1 MGIHIKSG
9 YYEYTIPINP
19 QSYALNPQPRY
30 TIDKTIGG
38 RFIQLLGAHYE
49 GAISGLLTTTNK
61 SLDEQWATQH
71 LFETFMTHVYENQKN
86 GVPSYLTIKEL
97 NLTHAEVAFK
107 DYQITDQVGQVGYT
121 YSLSFILLKQPELTS
136 TTGMNNLFSHLL
148 NQIGWDE
155 GSAWHGGNG
164 TQAISLNV
172 KAVNGFSNMG
182 PTTGSNSGS
191 SAPNVS
197 SANGKANMTPS
208 EAQAYAKSI
217 LPKYGF
223 TADQFHDLILLW
235 DRESSWRMN
244 ADNPTSHAYG
254 ISQLLGKHS
263 GYGIQGLPST
273 LTEWNQAFRD
283 NAMLQIQ
290 WGLEYIKH
298 RYGSI
303 TAAWE
308 HEITDGWY

>member
-49 GAISGLLTTTNK
+49 GTISGLLTTTNTN
-61 SLDEQWATQH
+61 LDEQWATQH

-107 DYQITDQVGQVGYT
+107 DYQITDTVGQVGYT

-164 TQAISLNV
+164 TKAISLNV
-172 KAVNGFSNMG
+172 KAVNGFNDMG
-182 PTTGSNSGS
+182 PTTSSNNSSS
-191 SAPNVS
+191 SAPNVT
-197 SANGKANMTPS
+197 AAGGKANMTPT

-223 TADQFHDLILLW
+223 TPDQFHDLILLW

-244 ADNPTSHAYG
+244 AENVGSGAYG
-254 ISQLLGKHS
+254 IPQADPDG
-263 GYGIQGLPST
+263 GQGIANSASYR
-273 LTEWNQAFRD
+273 N
-283 NAMLQIQ
+283 NAMIQIQ
-290 WGLEYIKH
+290 WGLKYIKQ
-298 RYGSI
+298 RYGTI
-303 TAAWE
+303 TNAWE
-308 HEITDGWY
+308 HELANGWY

>member
-49 GAISGLLTTTNK
+49 GSISGLLTTENV
-61 SLDEQWATQH
+61 SMEEQWATQH

-107 DYQITDQVGQVGYT
+107 DYQITDATGQVGYT

-136 TTGMNNLFSHLL
+136 TTSMNNLFSHLL

-164 TQAISLNV
+164 TKAISLNV
-172 KAVNGFSNMG
+172 KAFNGFNDMG
-182 PTTGSNSGS
+182 PTTSTSSS

-197 SANGKANMTPS
+197 TANGKANMTPT

-244 ADNPTSHAYG
+244 AENVGSGAYG
-254 ISQLLGKHS
+254 IPQADPDG
-263 GYGIQGLPST
+263 GQGIANSAAYR
-273 LTEWNQAFRD
+273 N
-283 NAMLQIQ
+283 NAMIQIQ
-290 WGLEYIKH
+290 WGLKYIKQ
-298 RYGSI
+298 RYGTI

-308 HEITDGWY
+308 HELTNGWY

>member
-9 YYEYTIPINP
+9 YYEYDIPINP
-19 QSYALNPQPRY
+19 QTYALNPQPRY

-49 GAISGLLTTTNK
+49 GNISGLLTTMNK

-86 GVPSYLTIKEL
+86 GVPSYLTLDQL
-97 NLTHAEVAFK
+97 NLTAAEVAFK
-107 DYQITDQVGQVGYT
+107 DYQITDTVGQVGYT
-121 YSLSFILLKQPELTS
+121 YTLSFVLLKQPELTS

-182 PTTGSNSGS
+182 PTTNSSSSS

-197 SANGKANMTPS
+197 DANGKANMTPT
-208 EAQAYAKSI
+208 EAQAYAQSI
-217 LPKYGF
+217 LTKYGF

-244 ADNPTSHAYG
+244 AENPISGAYG
-254 ISQLLGKHS
+254 ISQALGKQS

-273 LTEWNQAFRD
+273 FTELNQAFRD

-298 RYGSI
+298 RYGTI

-308 HEITDGWY
+308 HEITNGWY

>member
-49 GAISGLLTTTNK
+49 GSISGLLTAENV
-61 SLDEQWATQH
+61 SMEEQWATQH

-86 GVPSYLTIKEL
+86 GVPSYLSIPEL
-97 NLTHAEVAFK
+97 DLTSSEVAFK
-107 DYQITDQVGQVGYT
+107 DYQITDTVGQVGYT
-121 YSLSFILLKQPELTS
+121 YSLSFVLLKQPELTS

-164 TQAISLNV
+164 TKAISLNV

-182 PTTGSNSGS
+182 PTTGTNSSGS
-191 SAPNVS
+191 SAPDVS
-197 SANGKANMTPS
+197 GSGGKANMTPT

-217 LPKYGF
+217 LSKYGF

-244 ADNPTSHAYG
+244 AENIGSGAYG
-254 ISQLLGKHS
+254 I
-263 GYGIQGLPST
+263 P
-273 LTEWNQAFRD
+273 QADPDGGQEIANSASYRN
-283 NAMLQIQ
+283 NAMIQIQ
-290 WGLEYIKH
+290 WGLKYIKQ
-298 RYGSI
+298 RYGTI
-303 TAAWE
+303 TNAWQ
-308 HEITDGWY
+308 HELTNGWY

>member
-49 GAISGLLTTTNK
+49 GSISGLLTTENV
-61 SLDEQWATQH
+61 SMEEQWATQH

-107 DYQITDQVGQVGYT
+107 DYQITDATGQVGYT

-136 TTGMNNLFSHLL
+136 TTSMNNLFSHLL

-164 TQAISLNV
+164 TKAISLNV
-172 KAVNGFSNMG
+172 KAVNGFNDMG
-182 PTTGSNSGS
+182 PTTSTSSS

-197 SANGKANMTPS
+197 TANGKANMTPT

-244 ADNPTSHAYG
+244 AENVGSGAYG
-254 ISQLLGKHS
+254 I
-263 GYGIQGLPST
+263 P
-273 LTEWNQAFRD
+273 QADPDGGQEIANSAAYRN
-283 NAMLQIQ
+283 NAMIQIQ
-290 WGLEYIKH
+290 WGLKYIKQ
-298 RYGSI
+298 RYGTI

-308 HEITDGWY
+308 HELTNGWY

>member
-1 MGIHIKSG
+1 MKGGRVGIHIKSG

-49 GAISGLLTTTNK
+49 GTISGLLTTTNK

-86 GVPSYLTIKEL
+86 GVPSYLSIPEL
-97 NLTHAEVAFK
+97 NLTSAEVAFK
-107 DYQITDQVGQVGYT
+107 DYQITDTVGQVGYT

-164 TQAISLNV
+164 TKAISLNV

-182 PTTGSNSGS
+182 PTTGTSSS
-191 SAPNVS
+191 SAPNVT
-197 SANGKANMTPS
+197 AAGGKANMTPT

-223 TADQFHDLILLW
+223 TADQFQDLILLW

-244 ADNPTSHAYG
+244 AENVGSGAYG
-254 ISQLLGKHS
+254 I
-263 GYGIQGLPST
+263 P
-273 LTEWNQAFRD
+273 QADPDGGQEIANSASYRN
-283 NAMLQIQ
+283 NAMIQIQ
-290 WGLEYIKH
+290 WGLKYIKQ
-298 RYGSI
+298 RYGTI
-303 TAAWE
+303 TNAWE
-308 HEITDGWY
+308 HELANGWY